1 MQNTLI
7 DIRKGSQ
14 TYTGFADPRLNDFVK
29 QQTTEPLYY
38 SREWLD
44 LIAKL
49 YGYSMIPLITSNAT
63 GQITGF
69 LPLCFVRSPLT
80 GHRLVSLPFSD
91 HCPLLAVDETSAND
105 LIDQAIH
112 LALKHKVRYL
122 ELRSGVNDVL
132 AKRSDFVAGSLYASW
147 LTPLTADPNMIWSQ
161 LKASARGK
169 VRKSQKLGVQIHV
182 AQHREDM
189 VDFFRLHL
197 RTRSKKHG
205 MPAQT
210 LGFFF
215 ELWDTFAASGV
226 LRLLLAEY
234 MGRVIASSI
243 LMASGMTVRHAY
255 GASDERYLRLA
266 PNNLLIWEAITW
278 ACRQGYQTF
287 DHGRTARDNLG
298 LMEFKRNWGA
308 VQSPLPYFYYP
319 FMAGLAATSE
329 HSWKFRLL
337 TACWKRLPLQVAG
350 PLGGYLYK
358 HLG

>member
-1 MQNTLI
+1 MQNTFV
-7 DIRKGSQ
+7 DIGEGNK
-14 TYTGFADPRLNDFVK
+14 TYTCLSDPRLSAFVE
-29 QQTTEPLYY
+29 QQTTEPFYY
-38 SREWLD
+38 SQAWLD
-44 LIAKL
+44 LITKL
-49 YGYSMIPLITSNAT
+49 YGYSITPLITTNTA

-69 LPLCFVRSPLT
+69 LPLCSVRSPLT
-80 GHRLVSLPFSD
+80 GHHLVSLPFSD

-105 LIDQAIH
+105 LIDQAIR
-112 LALKHKVRYL
+112 LALNQKVRYL

-132 AKRSDFVAGSLYASW
+132 ANRSDFVVGNLYACCF
-147 LTPLTADPNMIWSQ
+147 TPLTPDRDMIWSR
-161 LKASARGK
+161 LKASVRGK
-169 VRKSQKLGVQIHV
+169 VRKSQKLGVQIRL

-205 MPAQT
+205 MPTQP

-215 ELWDTFAASGV
+215 ELWNAFATSGV

-234 MGRVIASSI
+234 MGSVIAGSI
-243 LMASGMTVRHAY
+243 LIASGATVRHAY
-255 GASDERYLRLA
+255 GASDERYLHLA
-266 PNNLLIWEAITW
+266 PNNLLIWEAIMW

-287 DHGRTARDNLG
+287 DHGRTAYDNQG

-308 VQSPLPYFYYP
+308 IKEPLPYYYYP
-319 FMAGLAATSE
+319 HMAGLATTSE
-329 HSWKFRLL
+329 SSWKFRLL
-337 TACWKRLPLQVAG
+337 TTCWKRLPLQVAG